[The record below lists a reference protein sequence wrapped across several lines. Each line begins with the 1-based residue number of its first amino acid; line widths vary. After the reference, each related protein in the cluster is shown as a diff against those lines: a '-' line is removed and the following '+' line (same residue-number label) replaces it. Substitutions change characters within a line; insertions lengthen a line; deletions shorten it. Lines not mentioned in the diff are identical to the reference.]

1 MGKAKANTNSF
12 GVLFDLYLPR
22 LNLDCA

>member
-1 MGKAKANTNSF
+1 MGKANTNSF